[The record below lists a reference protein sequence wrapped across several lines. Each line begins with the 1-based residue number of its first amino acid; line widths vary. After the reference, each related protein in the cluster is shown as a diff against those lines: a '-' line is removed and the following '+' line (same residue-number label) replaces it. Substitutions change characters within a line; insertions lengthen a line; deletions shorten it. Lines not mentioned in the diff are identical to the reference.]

1 MIKKSL
7 FFVLIFPFLLQ
18 AQQSDL
24 GNWLIYFGDKK
35 INPKFNWH
43 NEVQYRNH
51 NLIGDIEQLFLRTGL
66 GYNLSDNNNNVLLG
80 YGFIYSEPYLQDG
93 NTKTS
98 IIEHRIFQQFITKQ
112 RVGRLSFHHRF
123 RFEQRIINQDFR
135 LRKRYFLSLN
145 FSLNNKQMQ
154 DKTLYLSTYNELF
167 IILDQNFF
175 ERNRLYGG
183 IGYRISKY
191 IKSEIGLMNQHTA
204 HLSKT
209 QLNFTT
215 FVSF

>member
-43 NEVQYRNH
+43 HEVQYRNH
-51 NLIGDIEQLFLRTGL
+51 NLIGDIEQLLLRTGL

-80 YGFIYSEPYLQDG
+80 YGFIYSEPYLQYG
-93 NTKTS
+93 ITKTS
-98 IIEHRIFQQFITKQ
+98 INEHRIFQQFITKHQ
-112 RVGRLSFHHRF
+112 VGRLYVLHRF
-123 RFEQRIINQDFR
+123 RFEQRIIDHDFR

-145 FSLNNKQMQ
+145 FPLNNKQMQ
-154 DKTLYLSTYNELF
+154 DKTVYLSTYNELF

-191 IKSEIGLMNQHTA
+191 IKSEIGLMNQYTA